1 MQLALLTLQHV
12 AIDVI
17 GQSEEYRRYVS
28 SLVNNPKYD
37 FDTNNQ
43 EFQNLYRDVVLKLK
57 ERGYLFDDDPE
68 FVSILQTIKDLP
80 PLESAVTQGNQLE
93 SINIS
98 TEDIIPSLHPA
109 SFNPT
114 SLPFL
119 FPLFFLLT
127 PRLNSSPSW
136 LSFFVFALT
145 SRSTKRT

>member
-98 TEDIIPSLHPA
+98 TEDIIPALHPA
-109 SFNPT
+109 SFNPIQIKNDVPAPAPQDAQDFVI
-114 SLPFL
+114 L
-119 FPLFFLLT
+119 
-127 PRLNSSPSW
+127 RLR
-136 LSFFVFALT
+136 LD
-145 SRSTKRT
+145 K

>member
-1 MQLALLTLQHV
+1 MRYLQHV

-17 GQSEEYRRYVS
+17 GQSEDYRRYVS
-28 SLVNNPKYD
+28 TLVNSPKYD

-68 FVSILQTIKDLP
+68 FISILQMMKDLP

-98 TEDIIPSLHPA
+98 TEDIIPALHPGN
-109 SFNPT
+109 FNPIQIKNDA
-114 SLPFL
+114 PA
-119 FPLFFLLT
+119 PA
-127 PRLNSSPSW
+127 PQDDQD
-136 LSFFVFALT
+136 FVALRPYFET
-145 SRSTKRT
+145 VD